1 MKTNKT
7 GRHIQEALRPKA
19 KYYAGDILT
28 DLLSKYVLRTLTK
41 KETGYLNHGSKNKQ
55 PEERWQTKI

>member
-7 GRHIQEALRPKA
+7 GRHIQETLRPKA

-41 KETGYLNHGSKNKQ
+41 KETGYLNQGSKNKQ
-55 PEERWQTKI
+55 P

>member
-7 GRHIQEALRPKA
+7 GRHIQETLRPKA

-28 DLLSKYVLRTLTK
+28 DLLSKYVLRTQTK
-41 KETGYLNHGSKNKQ
+41 KETGHTNHGSKNEQ
-55 PEERWQTKI
+55 LYERWQTKI